1 MAPISRPNTFN
12 RYDLRMALLITKRE
26 VRDSFRDWRIIIPIV
41 ILTLVFPALATFT
54 ARVLFNF
61 TAQYGASLVS
71 DRLVPFLLLIV
82 GFFPM
87 SFSLVIALETFVGEK
102 ERKSLEPLLSTPLTN
117 SQLYVGKVLAAL
129 IPPMIT
135 SYLGITVYLIGL
147 FVAANWA
154 IPTELF
160 IQILLLSTIQG
171 VIMVASAVIVS
182 SQTTSVRAANL
193 LASFII
199 VPIALLLQLEAIV
212 LFWGNSQ
219 GLWWLILALV
229 VTAVIFIRM
238 GIKIFNREE
247 LLGQDI
253 DTLRVSWTMRQFRD
267 RIFARDVDGR
277 YPGPFHWYR
286 DTFTLIPKLG
296 LPSGTLL
303 ISLVGAIL
311 LGFALSSQY
320 PIPEEIQSTLSG
332 ADIAKNTSN
341 LQFMFSQL
349 PISIF
354 MQNIRVIILAAF
366 LGIITFGVTDILIFM
381 LPWLIVGFL
390 GGQLAI
396 SGENPLIFLLS
407 AIVPHAIFEL
417 PALLLAS
424 AAALHWHAS
433 ILARPENGSIGE
445 NWVNLAADFCRLFI
459 SLVIPLLLIAAF
471 VEAYIT
477 PRVILLVYG
486 G

>member
-1 MAPISRPNTFN
+1 MASLSRPNTFN
-12 RYDLRMALLITKRE
+12 RYDFRMALLITKRE

-61 TAQYGASLVS
+61 TAQYGAGLVG
-71 DRLVPFLLLIV
+71 DRLIPFLLLIV

-147 FVAANWA
+147 SIAANWT

-160 IQILLLSTIQG
+160 IQILLLSTLQG
-171 VIMVASAVIVS
+171 IIMVAAAVIVS

-199 VPIALLLQLEAIV
+199 VPIALMLQLEAIV

-253 DTLRVSWTMRQFRD
+253 DTLRISWTMRQFRD
-267 RIFARDVDGR
+267 RIFARDIDGR
-277 YPGPFHWYR
+277 YPGPFRWYQ
-286 DTFTLIPKLG
+286 DVFTLIPKLR
-296 LPSGTLL
+296 LPSGTLS
-303 ISLVGAIL
+303 ISLVGAVV
-311 LGFALSSQY
+311 LGFHLSSQY

-332 ADIAKNTSN
+332 ADIATNTST
-341 LQFMFSQL
+341 LQFMFARL
-349 PISIF
+349 PVSIF
-354 MQNIRVIILAAF
+354 LQNTRVIILAAF

-407 AIVPHAIFEL
+407 AVAPHAIFEL

-424 AAALHWHAS
+424 AAALQWHSS

-445 NWVNLAADFCRLFI
+445 NWVRLAADFCRLFI
-459 SLVIPLLLIAAF
+459 GLVIPLLLIAAF
-471 VEAYIT
+471 VEAYVT

>member
-1 MAPISRPNTFN
+1 MATITRPNTFN
-12 RYDLRMALLITKRE
+12 RYDLHMALLITKRE

-41 ILTLVFPALATFT
+41 ILTLVFPALATMT

-61 TAQYGASLVS
+61 TAQYGAGLIG
-71 DRLVPFLLLIV
+71 DRLIPFLLLIV

-135 SYLGITVYLIGL
+135 SYLGITVYIVGL
-147 FVAANWA
+147 SIAANWA

-160 IQILLLSTIQG
+160 LQILLLSTLQG
-171 VIMVASAVIVS
+171 IIMVAAAVIVS

-212 LFWGNSQ
+212 LFWGNSD

-277 YPGPFHWYR
+277 YPGPFGWYR
-286 DTFTLIPKLG
+286 ETLSLIPKLE
-296 LPSGTLL
+296 LPGGTLL
-303 ISLVGAIL
+303 ISFVGAIF
-311 LGFALSSQY
+311 LGIYLSSLY
-320 PIPEEIQSTLSG
+320 PIPEDIRSTISG
-332 ADIAKNTSN
+332 AEIAANTSN
-341 LQFMFSQL
+341 LQFIFARL
-349 PISIF
+349 PLSIF
-354 MQNIRVIILAAF
+354 LQNLRVIILAAI

-396 SGENPLIFLLS
+396 SGENPFVFFLA
-407 AIVPHAIFEL
+407 AILPHAIFEL
-417 PALLLAS
+417 PAILLAS
-424 AAALHWHAS
+424 AATLHWHAS
-433 ILARPENGSIGE
+433 ILDRPENGSIGE
-445 NWVNLAADFCRLFI
+445 NWVNRAADFSRMFVG
-459 SLVIPLLLIAAF
+459 LVIPLLLIAAF

-477 PRVILLVYG
+477 PKVILLLYG

>member
-1 MAPISRPNTFN
+1 MATITRPNTFN
-12 RYDLRMALLITKRE
+12 RYDLHMALLITKRE

-41 ILTLVFPALATFT
+41 ILTLVFPALATMT

-61 TAQYGASLVS
+61 TAQYGAGLIG
-71 DRLVPFLLLIV
+71 DRLIPFLLLIV

-135 SYLGITVYLIGL
+135 SYLGITVYIFGL
-147 FVAANWA
+147 SIAANWA

-160 IQILLLSTIQG
+160 LQILLLSTLQG
-171 VIMVASAVIVS
+171 IIMVAAAVIVS

-212 LFWGNSQ
+212 LFWGNSD

-277 YPGPFHWYR
+277 YPGPFGWYR
-286 DTFTLIPKLG
+286 ETLSLIPKLE
-296 LPSGTLL
+296 LPGGTLL
-303 ISLVGAIL
+303 ISFVGAIF
-311 LGFALSSQY
+311 LGIYLSSLY
-320 PIPEEIQSTLSG
+320 PIPEDIRSTISG
-332 ADIAKNTSN
+332 AEIAANTSN
-341 LQFMFSQL
+341 LQFIFARL
-349 PISIF
+349 PLSIF
-354 MQNIRVIILAAF
+354 LHNLRVIILAAF

-396 SGENPLIFLLS
+396 SGENPLVFFLA
-407 AIVPHAIFEL
+407 AILPHAIFEL
-417 PALLLAS
+417 PAILLAS
-424 AAALHWHAS
+424 AATLHWHAS
-433 ILARPENGSIGE
+433 ILDRPENGSIGE
-445 NWVNLAADFCRLFI
+445 NWVNRAADFSRMFI
-459 SLVIPLLLIAAF
+459 GLVIPLLLIAAF

-477 PRVILLVYG
+477 PKVILLLYG

>member
-1 MAPISRPNTFN
+1 MATISKPNTFN
-12 RYDLRMALLITKRE
+12 RSDLRMALLITKRE

-41 ILTLVFPALATFT
+41 ILTLVFPALATLT

-61 TAQYGASLVS
+61 TAQYGAGLVG
-71 DRLVPFLLLIV
+71 DRLIPFLLLIV

-147 FVAANWA
+147 SIAANWA
-154 IPTELF
+154 IPTGLF
-160 IQILLLSTIQG
+160 IQILLLSTLQG
-171 VIMVASAVIVS
+171 IIMVAAAVIVS

-212 LFWGNSQ
+212 LFWGNSD
-219 GLWWLILALV
+219 GLWWLIVALV

-253 DTLRVSWTMRQFRD
+253 DTLRVTWTLRQFWD
-267 RIFARDVDGR
+267 RVFAREGDGR
-277 YPGPFHWYR
+277 YPGPISWYR
-286 DTFTLIPKLG
+286 ETLTLIPNLG

-303 ISLVGAIL
+303 ISFVGAIF
-311 LGFALSSQY
+311 LGFFLSSQY

-332 ADIAKNTSN
+332 ADIAANISN
-341 LQFMFSQL
+341 LQYMFAKL
-349 PISIF
+349 PFSIF
-354 MQNIRVIILAAF
+354 MQNIRVIIIAAF

-390 GGQLAI
+390 GGQLTI
-396 SGENPLIFLLS
+396 SGGNPLTFLLA

-424 AAALHWHAS
+424 GAALHWHAS

-445 NWVNLAADFCRLFI
+445 NWINRAADFCRLFI
-459 SLVIPLLLIAAF
+459 GLVIPLLLIAAF